1 MKVDR
6 CDKPSQKPPM
16 TTGAKTIGQIPPFVA
31 KAEITEAERLRAMLK
46 SLRAQV
52 RRACVPH
59 IEIEVDAATAVYVS
73 DPTDGN
79 FERLRAVH
87 VDLAVAGSNL
97 ISPAFRAI
105 VDHAVS
111 SCEKRIRTFSKPIF
125 ERALDAARARLSE
138 VETSEWRHFKEATG
152 CEPPADPPPGQAH
165 ENQFSAPAKT
175 WLDSNPVI
183 GFARKTV
190 SRIEALMAGSST
202 PDSILAFLREH
213 AL

>member
-1 MKVDR
+1 MR
-6 CDKPSQKPPM
+6 
-16 TTGAKTIGQIPPFVA
+16 TGPETETKIGHIPPFVA

-105 VDHAVS
+105 VDNAVS

-152 CEPPADPPPGQAH
+152 CEPPADPPPGQKH
-165 ENQFSAPAKT
+165 ENQIFGPTKT
-175 WLDSNPVI
+175 WRDSNAVI
-183 GFARKTV
+183 GLARSVV
-190 SRIEALMAGSST
+190 SRLEKMVAGSET
-202 PDSILAFLREH
+202 PDRLLAALREY
-213 AL
+213 AIN